1 MTSGWRLVIF
11 SVHGLDRL
19 ADPLEEPLVALLMGV
34 WRSALILFLLH
45 HLRLCVYELLTSG
58 EA

>member
-1 MTSGWRLVIF
+1 MTSGWRLVKF
-11 SVHGLDRL
+11 PVHGLDPQ
-19 ADPLEEPLVALLMGV
+19 ADPLEEPLVALPMGV

-45 HLRLCVYELLTSG
+45 HLHPCVYDLLTSG